1 MIFWVGVIVGAAA
14 GWSACWRWLP
24 WALARAE
31 VETKAE
37 RMRKL
42 ARRK

>member
-1 MIFWVGVIVGAAA
+1 MSFWLGVIIGGVVGW
-14 GWSACWRWLP
+14 GACWRWLP

-42 ARRK
+42 VKRW